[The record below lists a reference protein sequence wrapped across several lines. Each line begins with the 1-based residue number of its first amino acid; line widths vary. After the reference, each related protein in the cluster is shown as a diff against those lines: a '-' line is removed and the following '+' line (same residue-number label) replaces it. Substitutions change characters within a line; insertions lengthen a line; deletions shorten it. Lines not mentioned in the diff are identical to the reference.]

1 MLDLNI
7 AFGAFP
13 VAVYT
18 MSLGIMGLLLMH
30 AIMRGRTDFAW
41 LLASAVVGLGAAWLT
56 IWIVVDLQNTFGGPL
71 DPGSY
76 GWISVGFAGFCVG
89 LRALFTFGGW
99 SKIVPALG
107 AILFLVSA
115 TLGINAAYGLTP
127 TLASF
132 LHISTSKIVVLP
144 AFTGAAN
151 PPSSMGPTSG
161 STSGVAPLYVTW
173 NPPADMPAHGVTG
186 VIAGGIPNEVSHFPA
201 RPAEIYLPPAAL
213 VANPPALPVVVLM
226 MGEPGDPNPT
236 IIAQVLEVFA
246 QKNRGLAPIVVV
258 VDQLTLPT
266 FDPLCLDGPRGNAD
280 TYVSK
285 DVVPWI
291 AANLN
296 VSKDRRDWT
305 FAGFSNGG
313 GCAVY
318 FGAKYPETWGNILDV
333 SGIEFAGLT
342 EQKAVLQ
349 EEFSGDQVAYDAIK
363 PITIMATRNYPDTVA
378 IFTTGEL
385 DSQYGPGQEAVSKA
399 AAAAGMS
406 VTFKRLPGVAHNDT
420 SLMLG
425 LPIGF
430 DVLFPR
436 MGLSAPTA
444 SSVGN

>member
-13 VAVYT
+13 VAIYT
-18 MSLGIMGLLLMH
+18 VSLAIMGLLLMH
-30 AIMRGRTDFAW
+30 AIMRGRTDVAW

-56 IWIVVDLQNTFGGPL
+56 MWIVVDLQNTFGGPL

-76 GWISVGFAGFCVG
+76 GWIYAGFAGLGVS
-89 LRALFTFGGW
+89 LRALFTFRAW

-115 TLGINAAYGLTP
+115 TLGVNAAYGLTP

-144 AFTGAAN
+144 ALNGAAN
-151 PPSSMGPTSG
+151 ATSG
-161 STSGVAPLYVTW
+161 ATSSASSPLYVTW

-213 VANPPALPVVVLM
+213 VANPPTLPVVVLM

-236 IIAQVLEVFA
+236 IIAQTLEVFA
-246 QKNRGLAPIVVV
+246 QKNKGLAPIVVV
-258 VDQLTLPT
+258 VDQLTMPT

-313 GCAVY
+313 GCAAY

-333 SGIEFAGLT
+333 SGIEFAGFT
-342 EQKAVLQ
+342 EQKAVLT
-349 EEFSGDQVAYDAIK
+349 EEFGGDQRAFDAIK
-363 PITIMATRNYPDTVA
+363 PINIMATQTYPDTVA

-385 DSQYGPGQEAVSKA
+385 DSKYGPGQEAVSKA
-399 AAAAGMS
+399 AAAAGMN
-406 VTFKRLPGVAHNDT
+406 VTFKRLPGVAHNNT

-436 MGLSAPTA
+436 MGLSSPTA
-444 SSVGN
+444 APVTK